1 MDGQATRQEQDAARS
16 SDPLGVT
23 LRDLPDLE
31 PEEIE
36 KRLAK
41 TRQELSNRRKI
52 LIKNLPQDTTN
63 QVGLHL
69 HARLAAGRGFIRKL
83 YSTAFTP
90 TCYFESIDITIVMTN
105 D

>member
-1 MDGQATRQEQDAARS
+1 MDGQETRQEQDAAGS
-16 SDPLGVT
+16 SDPSGVT
-23 LRDLPDLE
+23 LRDLLDLE
-31 PEEIE
+31 PEEIG

-69 HARLAAGRGFIRKL
+69 QAVLAAGRGSFG
-83 YSTAFTP
+83 
-90 TCYFESIDITIVMTN
+90 
-105 D
+105 

>member
-1 MDGQATRQEQDAARS
+1 MDGQETRQEQDAAGS
-16 SDPLGVT
+16 SDPPGVT

-31 PEEIE
+31 PEEIG

-63 QVGLHL
+63 QM
-69 HARLAAGRGFIRKL
+69 LAYL
-83 YSTAFTP
+83 TT
-90 TCYFESIDITIVMTN
+90 V
-105 D
+105 